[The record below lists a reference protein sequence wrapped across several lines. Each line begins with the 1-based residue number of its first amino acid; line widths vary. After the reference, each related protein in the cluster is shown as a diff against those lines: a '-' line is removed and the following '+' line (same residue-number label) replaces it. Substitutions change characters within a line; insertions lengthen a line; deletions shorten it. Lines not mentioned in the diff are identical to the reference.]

1 MISSLLLRIA
11 VRMARHR
18 QILSDQLVLGLVTG
32 GLLGPGLVI
41 EGRESNLIRFA
52 KIEGLWQKAPDRG
65 QILLSVE
72 ENGETLVDCQV
83 WCRGL
88 LVRRVLAALLG
99 GAACFAVTRWGLG
112 WALGQTLGLALA
124 VVAAW
129 TSMGWWSD
137 RNHLRRQVTAYLR
150 NTTYLK
156 SV

>member
-1 MISSLLLRIA
+1 MLRIA

-52 KIEGLWQKAPDRG
+52 KIEGLLQRAPDRG
-65 QILLSVE
+65 QILLSVLE
-72 ENGETLVDCQV
+72 GGDTLVECQV
-83 WCRGL
+83 WCTGL
-88 LVRRVLAALLG
+88 LARRVLAGVAG
-99 GAACFAVTRWGLG
+99 GVVSFAVARWGLG
-112 WALGQTLGLALA
+112 GGLGEALGLAVA
-124 VVAAW
+124 IVAAW
-129 TSMGWWSD
+129 VSTGWWSD
-137 RNHLRRQVTAYLR
+137 RNRVRRQISAYLR